1 MRQNDITSLVAT
13 AILNQSTPLNYQS
26 TSVFVQNATTQ
37 NISVRYQIPENL
49 SPQSRSD
56 WIYLFKGD
64 QPVMNNSDYLRH
76 VSVGPSP
83 TGVLNIQVDDIVL
96 KPGSYIVQY
105 NPGHS
110 LATVGAAY
118 SFVIE

>member
-1 MRQNDITSLVAT
+1 M
-13 AILNQSTPLNYQS
+13 
-26 TSVFVQNATTQ
+26 
-37 NISVRYQIPENL
+37 
-49 SPQSRSD
+49 
-56 WIYLFKGD
+56 
-64 QPVMNNSDYLRH
+64 MNNSDYLRH
-76 VSVGPSP
+76 VSVGSSP
-83 TGVLNIQVDDIVL
+83 AGVLNIQVDDIVL

>member
-1 MRQNDITSLVAT
+1 
-13 AILNQSTPLNYQS
+13 
-26 TSVFVQNATTQ
+26 
-37 NISVRYQIPENL
+37 
-49 SPQSRSD
+49 
-56 WIYLFKGD
+56 
-64 QPVMNNSDYLRH
+64 MNNSDYLRH